1 MTAGAPGEVRLL
13 GGLAAR
19 KDNEAGRDEERFFYA
34 RAAIRSLSRV
44 VCVAPCGECVPGR
57 GASARGGASFR
68 CSACV
73 VSRVGEEDKKSQ
85 VT

>member
-34 RAAIRSLSRV
+34 RAAIRSLARAVCRAVRRVCSRSW
-44 VCVAPCGECVPGR
+44 
-57 GASARGGASFR
+57 SARGGASFR

-73 VSRVGEEDKKSQ
+73 VSRVGEEDKKKWYED
-85 VT
+85 